1 MSSRIVI
8 AYITTI
14 ILLLVSI
21 WCGVSI
27 GSVNIPL
34 EVLWNQAADETAA
47 NILWKIRMP
56 RVLLAG
62 LVGASLAIAG
72 ASFQGLLKNPLADP
86 YTLGVSSGAS
96 VGAVMTLFFGLTI
109 PVVGIYA
116 LPTFS
121 MLGAICTMVAVMSFA
136 RFVDRSLKMETLI
149 LTGVICSSFLG
160 SLISLMVA
168 LTGEELRQIIG
179 WLLGSVSM
187 RGWPYVQM
195 IAPFVVIGSVMLWT
209 QRRELNAL
217 VYGEER
223 AQHLGVNVKRSKY
236 LILIG
241 GSMLTGAAVAVSG
254 TIGFVGLVVPHMTR
268 MIWSSDHRHLLPLSF
283 LNGASLLII
292 CDLVARTIILPRELP
307 IGVITALIG
316 APVFS
321 YIFYKQRRSKGV
333 YT

>member
-1 MSSRIVI
+1 MSRMVI

-14 ILLLVSI
+14 TLLLASI

-72 ASFQGLLKNPLADP
+72 AAFQGLLKNPLADP

-109 PVVGIYA
+109 PVVGTYA

-121 MLGAICTMVAVMSFA
+121 MIGAICTMVAVMSFA
-136 RFVDRSLKMETLI
+136 RLVDRSLKMETLI
-149 LTGVICSSFLG
+149 LTGVIFSSFLG

-195 IAPFVVIGSVMLWT
+195 IAPFVVIGSVILWT

-217 VYGEER
+217 LYGEER

-236 LILIG
+236 LILAG

-268 MIWSSDHRHLLPLSF
+268 MLWGSDHRHLLPLSF

-292 CDLVARTIILPRELP
+292 CDLVARTIIVPRELP

-333 YT
+333 CT